1 MKQKQSKSAKNNL
14 ANTNEKVT
22 SIKSNFFPIQEV
34 SIGITNPSANYKVS
48 NRFYA
53 RHHILEYI
61 LEGEGEIIIDK
72 KVLPIKKQSTLIIK
86 KGTTHSINQNE
97 DKPLKKIWITFSST
111 YISYMLENYRLSS
124 GVYNI
129 NNEFNFKN
137 LAEIIKSE
145 KDYSL
150 LFFVANNVH
159 EIITRTASLNFKNY
173 ESPAN
178 AIKTRLDSLVYEKY
192 SLIDVAK
199 ELGMSLSTL
208 TRTFK
213 KAYNISPGQYII
225 DNKINISKS
234 LLSSSILPIKNISY
248 ILNFTNEYYFTY
260 YFTKKTGVSPS
271 AFRKQSQI

>member
-1 MKQKQSKSAKNNL
+1 MKNKISKSAKSNTNL
-14 ANTNEKVT
+14 NEKVT
-22 SIKSNFFPIQEV
+22 SLKSNFFPIQEV
-34 SIGITNPSANYKVS
+34 SIGITNPSPNYKEN
-48 NRFYA
+48 NRFYS

-61 LEGEGEIIIDK
+61 LEGEGEVVIDK
-72 KVLPIKKQSTLIIK
+72 KILPIKKQSTLIIK
-86 KGTTHSINQNE
+86 KGTVHSISQNE

-271 AFRKQSQI
+271 AFRKQSKI

>member
-1 MKQKQSKSAKNNL
+1 MKNKISKSAKSNTNL
-14 ANTNEKVT
+14 NEKVT
-22 SIKSNFFPIQEV
+22 SLKSNFFPIQEV
-34 SIGITNPSANYKVS
+34 SIGITNPSPNYKEN
-48 NRFYA
+48 NRFYS

-61 LEGEGEIIIDK
+61 LEGEGEVVIDK
-72 KVLPIKKQSTLIIK
+72 KILPIKKQSTLIIK
-86 KGTTHSINQNE
+86 KGTVHSISQNE

-260 YFTKKTGVSPS
+260 YFAKKTGVSPS
-271 AFRKQSQI
+271 AFRKQSKI

>member
-1 MKQKQSKSAKNNL
+1 MKNKISKSARSNTNL
-14 ANTNEKVT
+14 NEKVT
-22 SIKSNFFPIQEV
+22 SLKSNFFPIQEV
-34 SIGITNPSANYKVS
+34 SIGITNPSPNYKEN
-48 NRFYA
+48 NRFYS

-61 LEGEGEIIIDK
+61 LEGEGEVVIDK
-72 KVLPIKKQSTLIIK
+72 KILPIKKQSTLIIK
-86 KGTTHSINQNE
+86 KGTVHSISQNE

-271 AFRKQSQI
+271 AFRKQSKI